1 MKNLVLFVAICSF
14 SILLAFSCKQEEALN
29 DCERLQYGKIIMN
42 HFDPACLGKV
52 YYLVDHKTEKQGFCN
67 DFAVE
72 LDSIDVGTRIVE
84 VQNGSRNQI
93 FIDTIEVEVCNN
105 IVVNW

>member
-1 MKNLVLFVAICSF
+1 MTSLFSVLF
-14 SILLAFSCKQEEALN
+14 LYSCKQEEAVN

-42 HFDPACLGKV
+42 HFDPACFGKV
-52 YYLVDHKTEKQGFCN
+52 YYLVDNKTKKQGFCN

-72 LDSIDVGTRIVE
+72 LDSIDAGIRIVE
-84 VQNGSRNQI
+84 VQNGTRNQI
-93 FIDTIEVEVCNN
+93 FIDTIEIETCNN